1 MLRGQHDRVDFDRLA
16 IDVTESDL
24 RLGVRAQPGQAAVLT
39 QFALALN
46 KAVRVPDRGRHQI
59 RGFVAGVAEHQAL
72 VAGTLVQVV
81 FRGAVN
87 ALGDI
92 GRLLV
97 VGNKHRAAF
106 VIDPVIGIVVTD
118 TLDGVARHLD
128 VVDVGGGGDF
138 AREHHEAR
146 VAEGFGSYARVR
158 ILREDRVED
167 GIGNLVGNLV
177 GVPFRNG
184 FRGEEIVV

>member
-1 MLRGQHDRVDFDRLA
+1 M
-16 IDVTESDL
+16 
-24 RLGVRAQPGQAAVLT
+24 
-39 QFALALN
+39 
-46 KAVRVPDRGRHQI
+46 RVPDRGGHQI
-59 RGFVAGVAEHQAL
+59 GGFVAGIAKHQAL